1 MPAGEVVAVL
11 GPNGAGKSTALH
23 VVTGLVR
30 PDSGLVRL
38 GDRVLTDTGTGVNV
52 ATHDRRVGLLL
63 QDPLLFPH
71 LSVAD
76 NVAFAPRAQ
85 RRGKAVAR
93 ERALHWLREVG
104 ADEFADRKPRELS
117 GGQAQRVAIARALA
131 GEPDVLLLDEPMA
144 GLDVAVAAAI
154 RAVLRRV
161 LARDGR
167 SAMLVTHDLLDVV
180 TLADHVLVLEDGR
193 VAETGRTADVLGAPR
208 SGFGARL
215 AGVNVVTGT
224 VESDGVLRTPTGE
237 FWHGIPAVPLTP
249 GQPAVAVFPPAAVA
263 VYRRAA
269 ARAARA
275 TSSKSPSPSS
285 TPAGPRSGCAPS
297 PRRASRQTSPPTPRR
312 ICGWRPV
319 AGCGLPSRPRRSSC
333 TAREPVGDR
342 HRATAAH
349 AGRRRHRDGCGSLT
363 RVWRRP
369 CDRGIVAR

>member
-1 MPAGEVVAVL
+1 ML

-30 PDSGLVRL
+30 PDIGLVRL

-85 RRGKAVAR
+85 RRGKAVAT
-93 ERALHWLREVG
+93 RAVQRLHWLREVG
-104 ADEFADRKPRELS
+104 AGEFADRKPRELS

-180 TLADHVLVLEDGR
+180 TLADHVLILEDGR
-193 VAETGRTADVLGAPR
+193 VAETGRTATCSARPAAASAPGWPG
-208 SGFGARL
+208 SMWSPAP
-215 AGVNVVTGT
+215 
-224 VESDGVLRTPTGE
+224 SSPDGVLRTPKGE
-237 FWHGIPAVPLTP
+237 FWHGIA
-249 GQPAVAVFPPAAVA
+249 
-263 VYRRAA
+263 RRV
-269 ARAARA
+269 R
-275 TSSKSPSPSS
+275 
-285 TPAGPRSGCAPS
+285 
-297 PRRASRQTSPPTPRR
+297 
-312 ICGWRPV
+312 
-319 AGCGLPSRPRRSSC
+319 
-333 TAREPVGDR
+333 
-342 HRATAAH
+342 
-349 AGRRRHRDGCGSLT
+349 
-363 RVWRRP
+363 
-369 CDRGIVAR
+369 

>member
-1 MPAGEVVAVL
+1 MCARRSPTRGLDIEFSVPAGEVMAVL

-38 GDRVLTDTGTGVNV
+38 GDRVLTDTGAGVNV

-71 LSVAD
+71 LTAAD

-85 RRGKAVAR
+85 RRGRAAAR

-104 ADEFADRKPRELS
+104 AGEFADRKPRELS

-180 TLADHVLVLEDGR
+180 TLADHVLILEDGR
-193 VAETGRTADVLGAPR
+193 VAEAGRTADVLGAPR

-224 VESDGVLRTPTGE
+224 VESDGVLRTPAGE

-249 GQPAVAVFPPAAVA
+249 GQPAVAVFQPAAVA
-263 VYRRAA
+263 VFAEPPKGSPRNVLEVTIAEFDTRGSTIRLRADVPPGIAADITADAA
-269 ARAARA
+269 ADLWL
-275 TSSKSPSPSS
+275 
-285 TPAGPRSGCAPS
+285 AP
-297 PRRASRQTSPPTPRR
+297 
-312 ICGWRPV
+312 
-319 AGCGLPSRPRRSSC
+319 
-333 TAREPVGDR
+333 
-342 HRATAAH
+342 
-349 AGRRRHRDGCGSLT
+349 GS
-363 RVWRRP
+363 RVWFAIKAQEVVLH
-369 CDRGIVAR
+369 GA